1 MAAAVLS
8 AGLFG
13 DRYGR
18 RLIFLAGMAL
28 TVVGAV
34 IAATGGL
41 YGGTTAIHLL
51 WAGQAVSG
59 LGAGMLMPTT
69 LTLIGHAVPDP
80 RARGKYIGMWAT
92 GLLLGLGVGR

>member
-18 RLIFLAGMAL
+18 RRLFFGMAL
-28 TVVGAV
+28 TVVGAA
-34 IAATGGL
+34 IAASAGQYASTA
-41 YGGTTAIHLL
+41 AIHLL

-59 LGAGMLMPTT
+59 
-69 LTLIGHAVPDP
+69 
-80 RARGKYIGMWAT
+80 
-92 GLLLGLGVGR
+92 